1 MGDGSWKLEV
11 GSRKLEVGGFFSILE
26 GLILNSVEN
35 TFL

>member
-1 MGDGSWKLEV
+1 MGDGRWMKEV
-11 GSRKLEVGGFFSILE
+11 GSWKSEVGGYFSILE

>member
-1 MGDGSWKLEV
+1 MMGEGSW
-11 GSRKLEVGGFFSILE
+11 KLEVGGFFSILE

>member
-1 MGDGSWKLEV
+1 MMGEGSW
-11 GSRKLEVGGFFSILE
+11 KLEVGGFFSISK